1 MVYASPTA
9 IFGLSDGG
17 DVLAQVNG
25 QLFRLPWNGKQWQAL
40 GSLPGPNLSVYA
52 VGDPQGDA
60 RGDVLWAQPTLA
72 RPGSNGAIVTPV
84 GTIYW
89 ASLP

>member
-1 MVYASPTA
+1 
-9 IFGLSDGG
+9 
-17 DVLAQVNG
+17 
-25 QLFRLPWNGKQWQAL
+25 
-40 GSLPGPNLSVYA
+40 LSVYA